1 MTVLVQA
8 AQIHLAYGGNRLFNG
23 VTLSVR
29 AGERLAIVG
38 ENGAGKSTLLRV
50 ISRQIEPD
58 RGTIVWHPGLTVGI
72 LDQHASYDSSLSVR
86 AVVAEALGNADALES
101 RLDAIA
107 AQMATADDDTLM
119 ALLDEQSAI
128 LARLDSSAVDQ
139 DVTRANEILAG
150 LRLPESRW
158 ETPLGTLSGGER
170 RLVALARLLAEAP
183 RLLPLDEPDNHLDDE
198 ARSWL
203 EHEIVRHD
211 GAVALVTHDRYLVD
225 RVATGILEVEDGQ
238 LSTWPGNYTAYRMEK
253 RARILRRHQ
262 LRTNELREFQKLKE
276 SSEALT
282 QWARQNPKFATRA
295 ENQRRKVEIE
305 AARLE
310 ATAPPP
316 VDRRRI
322 EVSFDTERGSTK
334 VVEVAGLTKR
344 YGERTIY
351 RPFDLVIRHGERVGL
366 VGPNG
371 AGKTTLLR
379 MLMGRESADG
389 GTVRFGPSVTTGYF
403 AQEQETLDGRQTPLG
418 LVRASAPYDDHRAR
432 GFLASLGFDAI
443 DAGTPIGQLSGGER
457 SRLLFGT
464 LVLSGANFM
473 ILDEPTNNL
482 DIASIEVL
490 EGALADFA
498 GTLLTVSHDRYFL
511 DRVCD
516 RIVEVRNGVVS
527 DYPGSYADYD
537 RIRDAGGSGTR
548 LTYPDPVQPVPARPV
563 RRAGRQG
570 RATVPSS

>member
-8 AQIHLAYGGNRLFNG
+8 AQIHLTFGGNRLLNG
-23 VTLSVR
+23 VTLSIKS
-29 AGERLAIVG
+29 GDRLAIMG
-38 ENGAGKSTLLRV
+38 ENGAGKSTLLR
-50 ISRQIEPD
+50 IIARRLEPD
-58 RGTIVWHPGLTVGI
+58 RGGVVTLPGLTVGM
-72 LDQHASYDSSLSVR
+72 LDQHASHDPEMTVR
-86 AVVAEALGNADALES
+86 AVVAEALGNAEALEA

-107 AQMATADDDTLM
+107 AGMATADDDTLM
-119 ALLDEQSAI
+119 ALLDEQGAI

-139 DVTRANEILAG
+139 DVTRAAEILAG
-150 LRLPESRW
+150 LRLPEPRW

-183 RLLPLDEPDNHLDDE
+183 RLLLLDEPDNHLDDE

-203 EHEIVRHD
+203 EREIVRHD

-225 RVATGILEVEDGQ
+225 QVATGILEVEDGL
-238 LSTWPGNYTAYRMEK
+238 LSTWPGNYTAYRTEK
-253 RARILRRHQ
+253 RSRILRQHQ

-295 ENQRRKVEIE
+295 ENQRRKVGIE

-310 ATAPPP
+310 ATVPPP
-316 VDRRRI
+316 VDRSRI
-322 EVSFDTERGSTK
+322 DVSFDTERGSTK
-334 VVEVAGLTKR
+334 VLEVAGLSR
-344 YGERTIY
+344 RFGERVIY
-351 RPFDLVIRHGERVGL
+351 RPFDMVIRHGERVGL

-379 MLMGRESADG
+379 MLMGQETPDSG
-389 GTVRFGPSVTTGYF
+389 SIRFGPSIRTGYF
-403 AQEQETLDGRQTPLG
+403 AQEQETLDHRQTPLE
-418 LVRASAPYDDHRAR
+418 LVRANAPYDDHRAR
-432 GFLASLGFDAI
+432 GFLAALGFDAI
-443 DAGTPIGQLSGGER
+443 DAETAIGQLSGGER

-490 EGALADFA
+490 EGALADYA

-511 DRVCD
+511 DSVCD
-516 RIVEVRNGVVS
+516 RIIEVREGVVY
-527 DYPGSYADYD
+527 DYAGSYGEYD
-537 RIRDAGGSGTR
+537 HIRSSGGAGTR
-548 LTYPDPVQPVPARPV
+548 LSHPDPVVPQPKPLG
-563 RRAGRQG
+563 RRDRRRQV
-570 RATVPSS
+570 TVTLQ

>member
-8 AQIHLAYGGNRLFNG
+8 AQIHLTYGGNRLFSG
-23 VTLSVR
+23 VTLSIKS
-29 AGERLAIVG
+29 GERLAIVG
-38 ENGAGKSTLLRV
+38 ENGAGKSTLLRIV
-50 ISRQIEPD
+50 SRQLEPD
-58 RGTIVWHPGLTVGI
+58 RGTVVQLPGLTVGM
-72 LDQHASYDSSLSVR
+72 LDQHAALDSSLSVR
-86 AVVAEALGNADALES
+86 AVVAEALGNAGALEA

-107 AQMATADDDTLM
+107 AQMAAADDDTLI

-128 LARLDSSAVDQ
+128 LTRLDSSAVDQ
-139 DVTRANEILAG
+139 DATRANEILAG

-183 RLLPLDEPDNHLDDE
+183 RLLLLDEPDNHLDDE

-203 EHEIVRHD
+203 EREIVRHD

-238 LSTWPGNYTAYRMEK
+238 LSTWPGNYTAYRTEK
-253 RARILRRHQ
+253 RARILRQHQ
-262 LRTNELREFQKLKE
+262 LRTNEVREYQKLKE

-322 EVSFDTERGSTK
+322 DVAFDAERGSTK
-334 VVEVAGLTKR
+334 VVEVAGLSKS
-344 YGERTIY
+344 YGDRTIY
-351 RPFDLVIRHGERVGL
+351 RPFDLVLRQGERVGL

-371 AGKTTLLR
+371 AGKTTLIR
-379 MLMGRESADG
+379 MLIGREPADG
-389 GTVRFGPSVTTGYF
+389 GTIRFGPSVTTGYF
-403 AQEQETLDGRQTPLG
+403 AQEQETLDHRQTPLG

-432 GFLASLGFDAI
+432 GFLASLGFDEI
-443 DAGTPIGQLSGGER
+443 DAETPIGQLSGGER

-490 EGALADFA
+490 EGALADYS

-516 RIVEVRNGVVS
+516 RIVEVRDGVVY
-527 DYPGSYADYD
+527 DYPGSYAEYD
-537 RIRDAGGSGTR
+537 RVRAAGGSGTR
-548 LTYPDPVQPVPARPV
+548 LSYPDPVVSQPEPTGRRGKRREAAAR
-563 RRAGRQG
+563 
-570 RATVPSS
+570 

>member
-8 AQIHLAYGGNRLFNG
+8 AQIHLAHGGNRLFEG
-23 VTLSVR
+23 VTLSIR
-29 AGERLAIVG
+29 TGDRLAIVG
-38 ENGAGKSTLLRV
+38 ENGAGKSTLLR
-50 ISRQIEPD
+50 IIARQIEPD
-58 RGTIVWHPGLTVGI
+58 RGTVVTHPGLSVGM
-72 LDQHASYDSSLSVR
+72 LDQHASFDSSLSVR
-86 AVVAEALGNADALES
+86 AVVAEALGNAQALES

-107 AQMATADDDTLM
+107 VAMADADDETLT
-119 ALLDEQSAI
+119 ALLDEQGAI

-139 DVTRANEILAG
+139 DATRANEILAG

-183 RLLPLDEPDNHLDDE
+183 RLLLLDEPDNHLDDE

-203 EHEIVRHD
+203 EREIVRHD

-225 RVATGILEVEDGQ
+225 QVATGILEVEDGQ
-238 LSTWPGNYTAYRMEK
+238 LSTWPGNYTAYRTEK
-253 RARILRRHQ
+253 RTRILRQHQ
-262 LRTNELREFQKLKE
+262 LRTNELREYQKLKE

-322 EVSFDTERGSTK
+322 GVAFDTERGSTK
-334 VVEVAGLTKR
+334 VLELAGLTKR
-344 YGERTIY
+344 YGDRTIY
-351 RPFDLVIRHGERVGL
+351 RPFDLIVRHGERVGL

-371 AGKTTLLR
+371 AGKTTLIR
-379 MLMGRESADG
+379 MLMGQEPADG
-389 GTVRFGPSVTTGYF
+389 GSIRFGPSITTGYF
-403 AQEQETLDGRQTPLG
+403 AQEQETLDSRQTPLG
-418 LVRASAPYDDHRAR
+418 LVRASAAYDEHRAR
-432 GFLASLGFDAI
+432 GFLANLGFDAI
-443 DAGTPIGQLSGGER
+443 SAETPIARLSGGER

-490 EGALADFA
+490 EEALAGYE

-516 RIVEVRNGVVS
+516 RIVEVRDGIVY
-527 DYPGSYADYD
+527 DYSGSYAEYD
-537 RIRDAGGSGTR
+537 RVRSGGGSGTR
-548 LTYPDPVQPVPARPV
+548 LTYPDPVVPQPAPV
-563 RRAGRQG
+563 GRRGKRREAAASPR
-570 RATVPSS
+570 